1 MTKVVLKGV
10 FQITQWDET
19 AYAEHEDGTKQTI
32 ANIKQTYSGD
42 ITGSADIRYVMS
54 YQQDTTAVF
63 TGLEELNIT
72 TPEITGRII
81 FQHNGTFVT
90 GVAQSEFHI
99 IAGSGTENLTE
110 YIGQG
115 EFTSTENGQAEY
127 VITLNIA

>member
-19 AYAEHEDGTKQTI
+19 AYAEHDDSSKQTV

-42 ITGSADIRYVMS
+42 IIGSAEIRYVMS
-54 YQQDTTAVF
+54 YQKDATAVF
-63 TGLEELNIT
+63 SGLERLNVT
-72 TPEITGRII
+72 TPEIIGSIML
-81 FQHNGTFVT
+81 QHNGTFIA
-90 GVAQSEFHI
+90 GVAQSQFKV
-99 IAGSGTENLTE
+99 IAGSGTHNLTD

-127 VITLNIA
+127 VITLTMA

>member
-19 AYAEHEDGTKQTI
+19 TYAEHDDGSKQTI

-42 ITGSADIRYVMS
+42 ITGAAEIRYVMS
-54 YQQDTTAVF
+54 HQQDATAVF
-63 TGLEELNIT
+63 TGLEELTVT

-81 FQHNGTFVT
+81 FQHNGTFIA
-90 GVAQSEFHI
+90 GVAHSQFTVIE
-99 IAGSGTENLTE
+99 GSGTQHLTE

-127 VITLNIA
+127 VITFNLP

>member
-10 FQITQWDET
+10 FQITQWNEKS
-19 AYAEHEDGTKQTI
+19 YAEHEDGTKQTI
-32 ANIKQTYSGD
+32 ASIKQTYSGD
-42 ITGSADIRYVMS
+42 ITGLAEIRYVMS

-63 TGLEELNIT
+63 TGIEELTVT

-81 FQHNGTFVT
+81 FQHNGTFIA
-90 GVAQSEFHI
+90 GVAQSQFTV
-99 IAGSGTENLTE
+99 IAGSGTQNLAE

-127 VITLNIA
+127 VITFNLP